1 MAPPCDPDLLSWI
14 SDNAP
19 TLESITM
26 SGNESTGIAHHV
38 LAGRWPQLR
47 KVVTRGIQ
55 HIAPHLYPSDA
66 AATRFFGAHPLLDH
80 IQMSSGFSHRIE
92 NFDSLLNLRSF
103 AGELVS

>member
-26 SGNESTGIAHHV
+26 SGNESIRIVHHM
-38 LAGRWPQLR
+38 LGGRWPQLR
-47 KVVTRGIQ
+47 KVVIRGIQ
-55 HIAPHLYPSDA
+55 HIASHLHPSDA
-66 AATRFFGAHPLLDH
+66 AATRFFGAHPLLVH
-80 IQMSSGFSHRIE
+80 VEMSSGFSHRIE

-103 AGELVS
+103 AG